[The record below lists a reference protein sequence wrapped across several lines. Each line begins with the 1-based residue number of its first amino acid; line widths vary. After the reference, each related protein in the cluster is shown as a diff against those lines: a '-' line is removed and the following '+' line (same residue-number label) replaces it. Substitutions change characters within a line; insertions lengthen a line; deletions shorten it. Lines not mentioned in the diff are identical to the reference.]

1 MLLLVVTCGVGKV
14 NENINAECSIGTC
27 GTPRLSRGVVEGSS
41 GFPLGRLWYSTVEKE
56 VQIDLEVGT
65 GHLERGWNGGAMIG
79 SLMYLISWAG
89 AEYLKYSRVG
99 KGLSWFVVPIF
110 V

>member
-1 MLLLVVTCGVGKV
+1 MPNARSGRVAHLGCLVG
-14 NENINAECSIGTC
+14 
-27 GTPRLSRGVVEGSS
+27 LSRARLD
-41 GFPLGRLWYSTVEKE
+41 FPSVDYGISTVEKE

-99 KGLSWFVVPIF
+99 EGLSWFVVPIF